1 MPEIEYGLTPKG
13 PNIKRLDVIIDQLH
27 DRLSEKFGV
36 NTRQN
41 PESVLNVL
49 ITIFSDALAEV
60 WEFGED
66 NYYAKYPTSA
76 EGVDLDNAVQYGG
89 VVRET
94 AQKSFYPVHCKGKDG
109 TVMTVGTLIAS
120 DTNPAVHLELL
131 ESKEITRSAF
141 NKVEIKV
148 AAVENNSKYQVV
160 INDTLYEFTSG
171 EGTVLSILNGIK
183 DAVSNEQFEE
193 NFTVTLEEDDELLI
207 IEAVDLS
214 SSNELIMTENL
225 TTETVTTIANFGTVE
240 TGDIFLPVGVIKNVV
255 KADAGLLEVCNFSS
269 SYVAGRKQE
278 TDVEVRKSYTDKIFH
293 RSNCMTES
301 IESAILANV
310 QGVSSV
316 SAYENYTDEEDA
328 WGRYPHSVEVV
339 VEGGDDMLIAKEI
352 LKTKAGG
359 INTYG
364 DIPVEVPGVHG
375 ETQVIRFN
383 RPRPVYTWYLLTVTQ
398 DEEQMLPTNWTEI
411 LKNAILRE
419 MDSLKVGGDVVP
431 QRFVSS
437 LYKVCSGISYIDILL
452 LTTEEKGEIPEE
464 TDFEERGIRS
474 ITITDRQRAITTEDM
489 IKVGFPNE
497 GS

>member
-109 TVMTVGTLIAS
+109 TVMTIGTLIAS
-120 DTNPAVHLELL
+120 DTNPAVQLELL

-148 AAVENNSKYQVV
+148 AAVENNSVYQVI
-160 INDTLYEFTSG
+160 INETVYTFTAVDDTA
-171 EGTVLSILNGIK
+171 LSILNGIK
-183 DAVSNEQFEE
+183 SALSNEDFQQK
-193 NFTVTLEEDDELLI
+193 FTVTLKEDDEILV

-214 SSNELIMTENL
+214 SSNELHMTENL

-278 TDVEVRKSYTDKIFH
+278 TDTEIRKSYTDKIFH

-301 IESAILANV
+301 LESAILANV

-316 SAYENYTDEEDA
+316 SAYENYTNFTDE
-328 WGRYPHSVEVV
+328 WNRPPHSVEIV

-359 INTYG
+359 ISTYG
-364 DIPVEVPGVHG
+364 DVKVKVPGVHG
-375 ETQVIRFN
+375 ESQTICFN
-383 RPRPVYTWYLLTVTQ
+383 RPQPVYTWYKLTVTQ
-398 DEEQMLPTNWTEI
+398 DEEKMLPKNSIEI
-411 LKNAILRE
+411 LKSAILKE
-419 MDSLKVGGDVVP
+419 MNSLKVGGDVVP
-431 QRFVSS
+431 QHFVSS
-437 LYKVCSGISYIDILL
+437 LYNVCSGISYVDILL
-452 LTTEEKGEIPEE
+452 FTTEDETKTPEE
-464 TDFEERGIRS
+464 SDYRKRS
-474 ITITDRQRAITTEDM
+474 VSITDRQRAVTTDGM
-489 IKVGFPNE
+489 IEVVFDEQAN
-497 GS
+497 

>member
-27 DRLSEKFGV
+27 ERLSEKFGV

-49 ITIFSDALAEV
+49 ITIFADALAEV

-94 AQKSFYPVHCKGKDG
+94 AQKSYYPIHCKGKDG
-109 TVMTVGTLIAS
+109 TVMTPGTIIAS
-120 DTNPAVHLELL
+120 DTNPAVQLELI

-148 AAVENNSKYQVV
+148 AAVENNSTYQVT
-160 INDTLYEFTSG
+160 INETVYTFTSG
-171 EGTVLSILNGIK
+171 DDTALSILNGIK
-183 DAVSNEQFEE
+183 NALSNEDFQQK
-193 NFTVTLEEDDELLI
+193 FTVTLEDDELLI

-214 SSNELIMTENL
+214 SSNELSLTENL

-240 TGDIFLPVGVIKNVV
+240 TGDIFLPVGIIKNIV

-278 TDVEVRKSYTDKIFH
+278 TDTEIRKSYTDKIFH

-301 IESAILANV
+301 IESAILTNV
-310 QGVSSV
+310 QGVTSV
-316 SAYENYTDEEDA
+316 SAYENYTNDFDD
-328 WGRYPHSVEVV
+328 WDRPPHSVEVV
-339 VEGGDDMLIAKEI
+339 VEGGDDMQIAKEI

-359 INTYG
+359 ISTYG
-364 DIPVEVPGVHG
+364 TEYVDVPGVHG
-375 ETQVIRFN
+375 ETQIIWFN
-383 RPRPVYTWYLLTVTQ
+383 RPKPVYTWYRLEVTQ
-398 DEEQMLPTNWTEI
+398 DKEEMLPTNWIDI
-411 LKNAILRE
+411 LKNAILKE
-419 MDSLKVGGDVVP
+419 MGSLKVGGDVVP

-437 LYKVCSGISYIDILL
+437 LYKVCSGISYVDILL
-452 LTTEEKGEIPEE
+452 LTTTEKIQKPEKN
-464 TDFEERGIRS
+464 DFIAEGVRS
-474 ITITDRQRAITTEDM
+474 ITITDRQRAVTTKDM
-489 IKVGFPNE
+489 IEVVFPNE